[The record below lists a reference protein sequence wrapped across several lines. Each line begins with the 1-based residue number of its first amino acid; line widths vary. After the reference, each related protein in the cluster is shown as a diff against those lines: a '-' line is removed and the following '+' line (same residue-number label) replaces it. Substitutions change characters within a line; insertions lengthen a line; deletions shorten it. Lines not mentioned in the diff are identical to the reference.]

1 MALNNRY
8 QLWVSIAKKTALI
21 IAVMILLAFN
31 ICVFIRY
38 METNE
43 EFVKDYQSPQDV
55 LKDYRQ
61 PLPAVMYFTGN
72 RKYHNV
78 YPVMMILTN
87 DQQILQKTALQHLK
101 NRLQKYKNTKNGVML
116 VEKDDYIFAKELND
130 KIFHNYEVIL
140 YDKKSA
146 VQQLVNEAN
155 AFIKNKKM
163 VVWVTSLNTSD
174 SEQSLEAA
182 EQIAISMKMRPYA
195 FNLTAEIPQDIL
207 QKPSFTKS
215 ITLQEQ
221 YNSLEQF
228 KKDYSSTLQKLIKQV
243 LQGNY
248 KMPEYS
254 AKNKNLFDKGSVFV
268 AVNNLDEEQTVCFG
282 DLFAKEAVARSL
294 IDNLKRASLQY
305 LGGKYKVFLVTGA
318 TEKQYKK
325 ENELSESLI
334 PGQDGIMIV
343 SGYRQ
348 AIFLP
353 CMWKIYPQAEEFV
366 KHLKIKAGL
375 NPDYWSEEI
384 KIYHFRAVEI
394 EYEN

>member
-8 QLWVSIAKKTALI
+8 QLWVSMAKKTALI

-38 METNE
+38 AETNE
-43 EFVKDYQSPQDV
+43 EFVKDYQSPQDA

-61 PLPAVMYFTGN
+61 PLPAAMYFTGN

-78 YPVMMILTN
+78 YPVMMILTDN
-87 DQQILQKTALQHLK
+87 QRIFQKTASQELK
-101 NRLQKYKNTKNGVML
+101 NRLQKYKNTKNGVIL
-116 VEKDDYIFAKELND
+116 AKKDDYSFAKELND
-130 KIFHNYEVIL
+130 KIFHDYEVIL
-140 YDKKSA
+140 YDKKAS

-155 AFIKNKKM
+155 IFIKNKKM
-163 VVWVTSLNTSD
+163 VVWVTVLDTSNSD
-174 SEQSLEAA
+174 QGLEAA
-182 EQIAISMKMRPYA
+182 EQIATSMKMRPYV
-195 FNLTAEIPQDIL
+195 FNLTADIPQDIL

-228 KKDYSSTLQKLIKQV
+228 KKDYGSALQKLIKQV
-243 LQGNY
+243 LRGNY

-254 AKNKNLFDKGSVFV
+254 ADSKHLFDKGNVFV
-268 AVNNLDEEQTVCFG
+268 AVKNLDEEQTVYFG
-282 DLFAKEAVARSL
+282 DLFAKDAVARSL

-305 LGGKYKVFLVTGA
+305 LKGKYKVFLVTGA

-325 ENELSESLI
+325 ESELSENLI
-334 PGQDGIMIV
+334 PGQDGIMIM

-348 AIFLP
+348 AVFLP
-353 CMWKIYPQAEEFV
+353 CMWKIYPQVEEFV